1 MEACGENRSNLA
13 LMGIEPTYPS
23 EKYGYIIPEGTDCVS
38 RVKTFKEK
46 PDEAAAR
53 EYIRQGALW
62 NGGVFAFRLGYV
74 LDRAEE
80 LFGFC
85 DYDRI
90 YGEYENLKKISFD
103 YAVQR
108 KRAA

>member
-1 MEACGENRSNLA
+1 M
-13 LMGIEPTYPS
+13 
-23 EKYGYIIPEGTDCVS
+23 S
-38 RVKTFKEK
+38 RVKTFKRSQTRR
-46 PDEAAAR
+46 PPGS
-53 EYIRQGALW
+53 ISRQGALW

-103 YAVQR
+103 YAVAEKESSIEVMRFGGQ
-108 KRAA
+108 